1 MSLRELATALGG
13 LSAAFLSDIELGRRH
28 PSEKVLRDLARVL
41 GTSVED
47 LKRHDMRPPI
57 DDLRR
62 LAAEDPRYSLAF
74 RLVRDKKVTPDDLI
88 RLAEGKPSRDRKK

>member
-1 MSLRELATALGG
+1 MSLRELASAIGV
-13 LSAAFLSDIELGRRH
+13 SAAFLSDVELGRRH
-28 PSEKVLRDLARVL
+28 PSEKVLKDLARVL

-62 LAAEDPRYSLAF
+62 LAAEDPRYGLAF

-88 RLAEGKPSRDRKK
+88 RLAEGKPARDRKK